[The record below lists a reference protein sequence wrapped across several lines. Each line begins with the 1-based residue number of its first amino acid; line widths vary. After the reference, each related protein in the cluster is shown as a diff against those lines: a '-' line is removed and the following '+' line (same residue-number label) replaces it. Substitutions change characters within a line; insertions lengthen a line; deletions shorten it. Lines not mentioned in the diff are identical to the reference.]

1 VSTVEQALVD
11 LGRHV
16 RFPDQADLAPA
27 VLARLE
33 PARREAAPGR
43 AAAPRRMVVLVA
55 ATLAVLVGGLALFS
69 PAVRAALFRSLF
81 LPGIRIIVGQPEPEA
96 PVQTLARGL
105 ELGEPVSLA
114 EAQAEVDFPIRLP
127 RELGRPDRVFLEEF
141 AARRRVWLV
150 YRAGP
155 GLPKAEETGVG
166 LLVTEFQ
173 SGIDEEFLKKVQA
186 EGGSFQPVQVDGNQG
201 YWIEGA
207 HTLFFI
213 DEDGNFVED
222 RTRVAGNVLVW
233 EEDGITY
240 RIESDLGLG
249 ESLRVARSFG

>member
-1 VSTVEQALVD
+1 VSVEQALIE

-16 RFPDQADLAPA
+16 RFPDEADLAPA
-27 VLARLE
+27 VVAGLQ
-33 PARREAAPGR
+33 PARPAAVPR
-43 AAAPRRMVVLVA
+43 RVAAPRRMVVLVA
-55 ATLAVLVGGLALFS
+55 ATLTVLVGGLALLS
-69 PAVRAALFRSLF
+69 PAVRAALVRSFF
-81 LPGIRIIVGQPEPEA
+81 LPGIRIIVGEAEPEA
-96 PVQTLARGL
+96 AIQTLARGL

-114 EAQAEVDFPIRLP
+114 RAQAEVDFPIRLP

-141 AARRRVWLV
+141 VARGRVWLV

-173 SGIDEEFLKKVQA
+173 GGIDEEFLKKVQF
-186 EGGSFQPVQVDGNQG
+186 EGGSFQPVHVDGNQG
-201 YWIEGA
+201 YWIQGA
-207 HTLFFI
+207 HTLFFL

-249 ESLRVARSFG
+249 DSLRIARSFG

>member
-1 VSTVEQALVD
+1 VSAVEQALVD

-16 RFPDQADLAPA
+16 RFPDEADLAPA
-27 VLARLE
+27 VMARLQ
-33 PARREAAPGR
+33 PTRGEAVAGR

-55 ATLAVLVGGLALFS
+55 ATLAVLVGGLALLS
-69 PAVRAALFRSLF
+69 PAVRAALVRSFF
-81 LPGIRIIVGQPEPEA
+81 LPGIRIIVGEPEPKA
-96 PVQTLARGL
+96 PTQTLGRDL
-105 ELGEPVSLA
+105 ELGEPMSLA
-114 EAQAEVDFPIRLP
+114 RAQAEVDFPIRLP
-127 RELGRPDRVFLEEF
+127 RALGRPDRVFLEEF
-141 AARRRVWLV
+141 VARGRVWLV

-155 GLPKAEETGVG
+155 GLPEAEETGVG

-173 SGIDEEFLKKVQA
+173 AGIDEEFLKKVQF

-233 EEDGITY
+233 EEDGVTY

>member
-1 VSTVEQALVD
+1 VSVEQALVD

-16 RFPDQADLAPA
+16 RFPDEDDLAP
-27 VLARLE
+27 VVVARLQPVQ
-33 PARREAAPGR
+33 PAVVPRRVV
-43 AAAPRRMVVLVA
+43 APRRMVVLVA

-69 PAVRAALFRSLF
+69 PAVRAALVRSFF
-81 LPGIRIIVGQPEPEA
+81 LPGIRIIVGEPEPEA
-96 PVQTLARGL
+96 PIQTLARGL

-114 EAQAEVDFPIRLP
+114 GAQAEVDFPIRLP
-127 RELGRPDRVFLEEF
+127 AELGRPDRVFLEEF
-141 AARRRVWLV
+141 AARGRIWLV

-155 GLPKAEETGVG
+155 GLPETEETGVG
-166 LLVTEFQ
+166 LLVTELQ
-173 SGIDEEFLKKVQA
+173 GGIDEEFLKKVQF
-186 EGGSFQPVQVDGNQG
+186 EGGSFQPLRVDGNQG

-233 EEDGITY
+233 EEDGVTY

-249 ESLRVARSFG
+249 ESLRVARTFG

>member
-1 VSTVEQALVD
+1 V
-11 LGRHV
+11 
-16 RFPDQADLAPA
+16 
-27 VLARLE
+27 
-33 PARREAAPGR
+33 
-43 AAAPRRMVVLVA
+43 AAPRRMVVLVA
-55 ATLAVLVGGLALFS
+55 ATLTVLVGGLALLS
-69 PAVRAALFRSLF
+69 PAVRAALVRSFF
-81 LPGIRIIVGQPEPEA
+81 LPGIRIIVGEAEPEA
-96 PVQTLARGL
+96 AIQTLARGL

-114 EAQAEVDFPIRLP
+114 RAQAVVDFPIRLP

-141 AARRRVWLV
+141 VARGRVWLV

-173 SGIDEEFLKKVQA
+173 GGIDEEFLKKVQF
-186 EGGSFQPVQVDGNQG
+186 EGGSFQPVHVDGNRG
-201 YWIEGA
+201 YWIQGA
-207 HTLFFI
+207 HTLFFL

-249 ESLRVARSFG
+249 DSLRIARSFG

>member
-1 VSTVEQALVD
+1 MSVEQALVD

-16 RFPDQADLAPA
+16 RFPDGADLAPA

-33 PARREAAPGR
+33 PARPAGVPHR
-43 AAAPRRMVVLVA
+43 AAAPRRIVVLAA

-69 PAVRAALFRSLF
+69 PAVRAALVRSFF
-81 LPGIRIIVGQPEPEA
+81 LPGIRIIVGEPEPEA
-96 PVQTLARGL
+96 PIQTLGRGL
-105 ELGEPVSLA
+105 ELGEPVPFSK
-114 EAQAEVDFPIRLP
+114 AQAEVDFPIRLP
-127 RELGRPDRVFLEEF
+127 RVLGRADRVFLEEF
-141 AARRRVWLV
+141 VAGGRVWLV
-150 YRAGP
+150 YRTGP
-155 GLPKAEETGVG
+155 GLPEAEETGVG

-173 SGIDEEFLKKVQA
+173 GGIDEEFLKKVQF
-186 EGGSFQPVQVDGNQG
+186 EGGSVQPVQVDANRG

-233 EEDGITY
+233 EEDGVTY

-249 ESLRVARSFG
+249 GTLGIAHSFE